1 MIRKKLLQII
11 KRIAISLVL
20 VFTLATPFY
29 TLKAYVPEQYVLK
42 ESSINYNVSTKKIL
56 LDLAHHDTDNDK
68 GCSFGEY
75 NEREIAENIS
85 LKVKEILESKG
96 ITVELTRG
104 KEDTISIADRI
115 ALANS
120 NDYDYYISIHVNSS
134 ESENKGTGIE
144 AFSNDCW
151 SLSNSVLKELENEF
165 NYENRGIFLSNFYN
179 KRINTKSTIL
189 EIGFLNN
196 ERDRNYLINQQDRY
210 AECIAK
216 GIYEQLTREG

>member
-1 MIRKKLLQII
+1 MIRKKLIRLI
-11 KRIAISLVL
+11 KKITVSLVL

-42 ESSINYNVSTKKIL
+42 ESSINYNIPTKKIL
-56 LDLAHHDTDNDK
+56 LDLAHHDTTNDK
-68 GCSFGEY
+68 GCSFGKY
-75 NEREIAENIS
+75 NEREISENIS
-85 LKVKEILESKG
+85 LKVKEILENKG
-96 ITVELTRG
+96 ITVELTRT
-104 KEDTISIADRI
+104 KEDVISIEDRVV
-115 ALANS
+115 LANS
-120 NDYDYYISIHVNSS
+120 NEYDYYISIHVNST
-134 ESENKGTGIE
+134 EIENKGTGVE
-144 AFSNDCW
+144 AFSNDAW
-151 SLSNSVLKELENEF
+151 SLSNNVLKELENEF

>member
-1 MIRKKLLQII
+1 MIKKITL
-11 KRIAISLVL
+11 SLVL
-20 VFTLATPFY
+20 ILTLATPFY
-29 TLKAYVPEQYVLK
+29 KLKAYTPMPYVLK
-42 ESSINYNVSTKKIL
+42 ESSISYNVSNKKIL
-56 LDLAHHDTDNDK
+56 LDLAHHDTIRDE
-68 GCSFGEY
+68 GCNFGEY
-75 NEREIAENIS
+75 NEREISENIT

-96 ITVELTRG
+96 ITIELTRG
-104 KEDTISIADRI
+104 KDDVISIADRI

-144 AFSNDCW
+144 AFSNNCW
-151 SLSNSVLKELENEF
+151 SLSNSVLKELENEL

-216 GIYEQLTREG
+216 GIYEQLMRE

>member
-1 MIRKKLLQII
+1 MIRKKLIRLI
-11 KRIAISLVL
+11 KKITVSLVL

-42 ESSINYNVSTKKIL
+42 ESSINYNISTKKIL
-56 LDLAHHDTDNDK
+56 LDLAHHDTINDK

-75 NEREIAENIS
+75 NEREISENIS

-115 ALANS
+115 VLANS

-144 AFSNDCW
+144 AFSNNCW

>member
-1 MIRKKLLQII
+1 MIRKKLIKII
-11 KRIAISLVL
+11 KKITLSLVL
-20 VFTLATPFY
+20 ILTLATPFY
-29 TLKAYVPEQYVLK
+29 KLKAYTPMPYVLK
-42 ESSINYNVSTKKIL
+42 ESSISYNVSNKKIL
-56 LDLAHHDTDNDK
+56 LDLAHHDTIRDE

-75 NEREIAENIS
+75 NEREISENIT
-85 LKVKEILESKG
+85 LKVKEILENKG
-96 ITVELTRG
+96 ITIELTRG
-104 KEDTISIADRI
+104 KDDVISIADRI

-144 AFSNDCW
+144 AFSCDCW

-216 GIYEQLTREG
+216 GIYEQLIREG

>member
-1 MIRKKLLQII
+1 MIRKKLIKII
-11 KRIAISLVL
+11 KKITLSLVL
-20 VFTLATPFY
+20 ILTLATPFY
-29 TLKAYVPEQYVLK
+29 KLKAYTPMPYVLK
-42 ESSINYNVSTKKIL
+42 ESSISYNVSNKKIL
-56 LDLAHHDTDNDK
+56 LDLAHHDTIRDE
-68 GCSFGEY
+68 GCSFGKY
-75 NEREIAENIS
+75 NEREISENIT

-96 ITVELTRG
+96 ITIELTRG
-104 KEDTISIADRI
+104 KDDVISIADRI
-115 ALANS
+115 VLANS

>member
-1 MIRKKLLQII
+1 MIRKKLIKII
-11 KRIAISLVL
+11 KKITLSLVL
-20 VFTLATPFY
+20 ILTLATPFY
-29 TLKAYVPEQYVLK
+29 KLKAYTPMPYVLK
-42 ESSINYNVSTKKIL
+42 ESSISYNVSNKKIL
-56 LDLAHHDTDNDK
+56 LDLAHHDTIRDE

-75 NEREIAENIS
+75 NEREISENIT

-96 ITVELTRG
+96 ITIELTRG
-104 KEDTISIADRI
+104 KDDVISIADRI
-115 ALANS
+115 VLANS
-120 NDYDYYISIHVNSS
+120 NDYDYYISIHVNST
-134 ESENKGTGIE
+134 EIENKGTGVE
-144 AFSNDCW
+144 AFSNDAW

>member
-1 MIRKKLLQII
+1 MIRKKLIKII
-11 KRIAISLVL
+11 KKITLSLVL
-20 VFTLATPFY
+20 ILTLATPFY
-29 TLKAYVPEQYVLK
+29 KLKAYTPMPYVLK
-42 ESSINYNVSTKKIL
+42 ESSISYNVSNKKIL
-56 LDLAHHDTDNDK
+56 LDLAHHDTIRDE

-75 NEREIAENIS
+75 NEREISENIT

-96 ITVELTRG
+96 ITIELTRG
-104 KEDTISIADRI
+104 KDDVISIADRI
-115 ALANS
+115 VLANS

-144 AFSNDCW
+144 AFSSDCW

>member
-1 MIRKKLLQII
+1 MIRKKLIKII
-11 KRIAISLVL
+11 KKITLSLVL
-20 VFTLATPFY
+20 ILTLATPFY
-29 TLKAYVPEQYVLK
+29 KLKAYTPMPYVLK
-42 ESSINYNVSTKKIL
+42 ESSISYNVSNKKIL
-56 LDLAHHDTDNDK
+56 LDLAHHDTIRDE

-75 NEREIAENIS
+75 NEREISENIT

-96 ITVELTRG
+96 ITIELTRG
-104 KEDTISIADRI
+104 KDDVISIADRI
-115 ALANS
+115 VLANS

-144 AFSNDCW
+144 AFSNNCW

>member
-1 MIRKKLLQII
+1 MIRKKLIKII
-11 KRIAISLVL
+11 KKITLSLVL
-20 VFTLATPFY
+20 VLTLATPFY
-29 TLKAYVPEQYVLK
+29 KIKAYTPMPYVLK
-42 ESSINYNVSTKKIL
+42 ESSISYNVSNKKIL
-56 LDLAHHDTDNDK
+56 LDLAHHDTIRDE

-75 NEREIAENIS
+75 NEREISENIT

-96 ITVELTRG
+96 ITIELTRG
-104 KEDTISIADRI
+104 KDDVISIADRI
-115 ALANS
+115 VLANS

-134 ESENKGTGIE
+134 ESENKGTGVE
-144 AFSNDCW
+144 AFSNNCW

>member
-1 MIRKKLLQII
+1 MIRKKLI
-11 KRIAISLVL
+11 KMIKKITLSLVL
-20 VFTLATPFY
+20 VLTLATPFY
-29 TLKAYVPEQYVLK
+29 KLKAYTPMPYVLK
-42 ESSINYNVSTKKIL
+42 ESSISYNVSNKKIL
-56 LDLAHHDTDNDK
+56 LDLAHHDTIRDE

-75 NEREIAENIS
+75 NEREISENIT

-96 ITVELTRG
+96 ITIELTRG
-104 KEDTISIADRI
+104 KDDVISIADRI

-134 ESENKGTGIE
+134 ELENKGTGIE

>member
-1 MIRKKLLQII
+1 MIRKKLIKII
-11 KRIAISLVL
+11 KKITLSLVL
-20 VFTLATPFY
+20 ILTLATPFY
-29 TLKAYVPEQYVLK
+29 KLKAYTPMPYVLK
-42 ESSINYNVSTKKIL
+42 ESSISYNVSNKKIL
-56 LDLAHHDTDNDK
+56 LDLAHHDTIRDE

-75 NEREIAENIS
+75 NEREISENIT

-96 ITVELTRG
+96 ITIELTRG
-104 KEDTISIADRI
+104 KDDVISIADRI

>member
-1 MIRKKLLQII
+1 MIRKKLIKII
-11 KRIAISLVL
+11 KKITLSLVL
-20 VFTLATPFY
+20 VLTLVTPFY
-29 TLKAYVPEQYVLK
+29 KLKAYTPMPYVLK
-42 ESSINYNVSTKKIL
+42 ESSISYNVSNKKIL
-56 LDLAHHDTDNDK
+56 LDLAHHDTIRDE

-75 NEREIAENIS
+75 NEREISENIT
-85 LKVKEILESKG
+85 LKVKEILENKG
-96 ITVELTRG
+96 ITIELTRG
-104 KEDTISIADRI
+104 KDDVISISDRI
-115 ALANS
+115 VLANS

-144 AFSNDCW
+144 AFSSNCW

-216 GIYEQLTREG
+216 GIYEQLMRE

>member
-1 MIRKKLLQII
+1 MIRKKLFQII
-11 KRIAISLVL
+11 KRMAISLVL

-29 TLKAYVPEQYVLK
+29 TLKAYSPEPYVLK
-42 ESSINYNVSTKKIL
+42 ESSINYNTSTKKIL
-56 LDLAHHDTDNDK
+56 LDLAHHDTINDK

-75 NEREIAENIS
+75 NEREISENIS
-85 LKVKEILESKG
+85 LKVKEILENKG

-104 KEDTISIADRI
+104 KEDVISIADRI
-115 ALANS
+115 VLANS

-134 ESENKGTGIE
+134 ESENKGTGVE
-144 AFSNDCW
+144 AFSCDCW
-151 SLSNSVLKELENEF
+151 SLSNGVLKELENEF

>member
-1 MIRKKLLQII
+1 MIRKKLIRLI
-11 KRIAISLVL
+11 KKITVSLVL

-42 ESSINYNVSTKKIL
+42 ESSINYNISTKKIL
-56 LDLAHHDTDNDK
+56 LDLAHHDTINDK

-75 NEREIAENIS
+75 NEREISENIS
-85 LKVKEILESKG
+85 LKVKEILENKG

-104 KEDTISIADRI
+104 KEDVISIEDRVV
-115 ALANS
+115 LANS
-120 NDYDYYISIHVNSS
+120 NEYDYYISIHVNSTDT
-134 ESENKGTGIE
+134 ENKGTGVE

>member
-1 MIRKKLLQII
+1 MIRKKLI
-11 KRIAISLVL
+11 KMIKKITLSLVL
-20 VFTLATPFY
+20 ILTLATPFY
-29 TLKAYVPEQYVLK
+29 KLKAYTPMPYVLK
-42 ESSINYNVSTKKIL
+42 ESSISYNVSNKKIL
-56 LDLAHHDTDNDK
+56 LDLAHHDTIRDE

-75 NEREIAENIS
+75 NEREISENIT

-96 ITVELTRG
+96 ITIELTRG
-104 KEDTISIADRI
+104 KDDVISIADRI
-115 ALANS
+115 VLANS

-144 AFSNDCW
+144 AFSNNCW

>member
-1 MIRKKLLQII
+1 MIRKKLIKII
-11 KRIAISLVL
+11 KKITLSLVL
-20 VFTLATPFY
+20 ILTLATPFY
-29 TLKAYVPEQYVLK
+29 KLKAYTPMPYVLK
-42 ESSINYNVSTKKIL
+42 ESSISYNVSNKKIL
-56 LDLAHHDTDNDK
+56 LDLAHHDTIRDE

-75 NEREIAENIS
+75 NEREISENIT

-96 ITVELTRG
+96 ITIELTRG
-104 KEDTISIADRI
+104 KDDVISIADRI
-115 ALANS
+115 VLANS

-144 AFSNDCW
+144 AFSNNCW

-216 GIYEQLTREG
+216 GIYEQLTRE

>member
-1 MIRKKLLQII
+1 MIRKKLIRLI
-11 KRIAISLVL
+11 KKITVSLVL

-42 ESSINYNVSTKKIL
+42 ESSINYNISTKKIL
-56 LDLAHHDTDNDK
+56 LDLAHHDTINDK

-75 NEREIAENIS
+75 NEREISENIS

-104 KEDTISIADRI
+104 KEDVISIEDRVI
-115 ALANS
+115 LANS
-120 NDYDYYISIHVNSS
+120 NEYDYYISIHVNST
-134 ESENKGTGIE
+134 EIENKGTGIE
-144 AFSNDCW
+144 AFSNNCW

>member
-1 MIRKKLLQII
+1 MIRKKLI
-11 KRIAISLVL
+11 KMIKKITLSLVL
-20 VFTLATPFY
+20 VLTLATPFY
-29 TLKAYVPEQYVLK
+29 KLKAYTPMPYVLK
-42 ESSINYNVSTKKIL
+42 ESSISYNVSNKKIL
-56 LDLAHHDTDNDK
+56 LDLAHHDTIRDE

-75 NEREIAENIS
+75 NEREISENIT

-96 ITVELTRG
+96 ITIELTRG
-104 KEDTISIADRI
+104 KDDVISIADRI
-115 ALANS
+115 VLANS

-196 ERDRNYLINQQDRY
+196 ERDRNYLINQQERY

>member
-1 MIRKKLLQII
+1 MIRKKLI
-11 KRIAISLVL
+11 KMIKKITLSLVL
-20 VFTLATPFY
+20 ILTLATPFY
-29 TLKAYVPEQYVLK
+29 KLKAYTPMPYVLK
-42 ESSINYNVSTKKIL
+42 ESSISYNVSNKKIL
-56 LDLAHHDTDNDK
+56 LDLAHHDTIRDE

-75 NEREIAENIS
+75 NEREISENIT
-85 LKVKEILESKG
+85 LKVKEILENKG
-96 ITVELTRG
+96 ITIELTRG
-104 KEDTISIADRI
+104 KDDVISIADRI
-115 ALANS
+115 VLANS

-134 ESENKGTGIE
+134 ELENKGTGIE